1 LGFTSA
7 AEPSR
12 GAACGGA
19 FLRLFAIGLGDGR
32 LACIGDDGCDFA
44 LAIDPPDAVLVSGI
58 GLLRQAALDERVD
71 RAGETSAGHPDA
83 GRRRQDAAVGT
94 LGSNRQQDIV
104 KVAELGRLGVCSSG
118 AAPVPS
124 PTTHS
129 PAGRPVGG
137 SSRLR
142 AGRAS

>member
-1 LGFTSA
+1 
-7 AEPSR
+7 
-12 GAACGGA
+12 
-19 FLRLFAIGLGDGR
+19 

-44 LAIDPPDAVLVSGI
+44 LAIDPPDAVLVSSVRF
-58 GLLRQAALDERVD
+58 LRQAVLDECVD
-71 RAGETSAGHPDA
+71 RAGETSAGHP
-83 GRRRQDAAVGT
+83 DAAVGT

-104 KVAELGRLGVCSSG
+104 KVAELGHVGVSSSG

-137 SSRLR
+137 SSRVR
-142 AGRAS
+142 AGRDS